1 MKRLRE
7 VIDAPTLIAYYC
19 RECQKVVKGISK
31 GKKEKYSF
39 VCPDGG
45 HECFYGTARSL
56 IHFLRI
62 KENSE
67 NGQILL
73 AMQQEKLAEPALSDG
88 SAPEESKES

>member
-1 MKRLRE
+1 MNRLRE
-7 VIDAPTLIAYYC
+7 VIDAPTLIVYYC
-19 RECQKVVKGISK
+19 RECQKIVKGVSK

-67 NGQILL
+67 NGQLL
-73 AMQQEKLAEPALSDG
+73 LKMQQEKLAELGHAS
-88 SAPEESKES
+88 EESPNVPKEA

>member
-19 RECQKVVKGISK
+19 RECQKIVKGVSK
-31 GKKEKYSF
+31 GKKDKYSF
-39 VCPDGG
+39 VCPEFG

-73 AMQQEKLAEPALSDG
+73 AMQQEKLAEPSLPSE
-88 SAPEESKES
+88 APANEA